1 MRKHFLI
8 LMLMALLPLA
18 GWAVLPT
25 HVTEAPTPKASLKY
39 TGADQELIT
48 AATVATGGYQAY
60 YAVVNAGAAAPTW
73 TTGEGNVFTNV
84 IPTKKNAGNYDVY
97 FTAWK
102 TGDDAP
108 TAFDKVTATI
118 GQADGAVTA
127 APTANDLTYTGLA
140 QALVEAGA
148 GTGTMLY
155 SIDNQTTWSAVIP
168 TGLEDTTT
176 DFKVYYKVSA
186 SADGNYKEFQPK
198 NANDQPLFVSVPVK
212 KATLMVRAVSETIFF
227 GQTPTLDIAYDGFVN
242 GETAESL
249 KAAVDA
255 DATDEIDEN
264 YWTTPT
270 LTTTATNAKAT
281 PYDIIPAN
289 GKAKNYKLAYVGG
302 KLTIN
307 KAKVLVEAQNAE
319 EVYGTAAAGKTSWTA
334 NKTNQG
340 TYFKVYI
347 QDPTDGWKD
356 AAKTQPKYKTTAETD
371 ASTNVLNL
379 KGGDGD
385 DKNDFKNLTVSR
397 ATGSAVKADPGYAI
411 TVAGGDFKANYEAG
425 EYKAGKFIIT
435 KGALT
440 FELKNFSKIYGEG
453 DPENWQA
460 DYIMKM
466 NGTAI
471 TTNPD
476 NVKSKITVTRVDGE
490 TAGSYDITLT
500 VADKESFTNFTITE
514 PVEPSV
520 FYIERAPLTIVAKPQ
535 TLYLGNGVDKLD
547 QNEESAYTIVGL
559 KEDMGDVATVSLK
572 FGTDDVN
579 TPGLEE
585 DVVDVYTAADEEG
598 DPTHVAGT
606 LNTAGDYNHG
616 IKIVLTEEETLA
628 ANYKITKTNGK
639 LTVIDTAA
647 GIVLQFASNNT
658 EALASADGKTIDVT
672 FGNKTMVK
680 DNWHTMVL
688 PFATTPLELSKLL
701 DQYVVVN
708 RLSDNSTAS
717 HVAFE
722 LELNEIPAGEAFLI
736 KSGADIVWDGLK
748 FHAGVGGLGKK
759 EISKDI
765 VAESKGG
772 NKLVGVYATTSIQ
785 STNDQMLSWLGNTAQ
800 KKDDG
805 VTPRENKWYEPF
817 TNPKNIAPFEAYLM
831 YAPNVAARPMIT
843 VQEADGTVTA
853 INEVKAGEFQAV
865 KADGWYTINGVKLE
879 GAPTE
884 KGIYINNG
892 KKIVVK

>member
-8 LMLMALLPLA
+8 LMLMALLPMA
-18 GWAVLPT
+18 GWAADGDIT
-25 HVTEAPTPKASLKY
+25 APTAKTGLKY

-48 AATVATGGYQAY
+48 AATVEGVGYQAY
-60 YAVVNAGAAAPTW
+60 YAVVNAGATAPTW
-73 TTGEGNVFTNV
+73 TTGEGNVFSNL
-84 IPTKKNAGNYDVY
+84 IPVKKNAGSYDVY
-97 FTAWK
+97 YVAWK
-102 TGDDAP
+102 TGVADP
-108 TAFDKVTATI
+108 TVAAKVTVTI
-118 GQADGAVTA
+118 AQADGAVTT
-127 APTANDLTYTGLA
+127 APTAKDVTYNGLA

-155 SIDNQTTWSAVIP
+155 STDNSTWSAVIP
-168 TGLEDTTT
+168 TGTEATTT

-198 NANDQPLFVSVPVK
+198 DANENVLYVTVPVK

-227 GQTPTLDIAYDGFVN
+227 GQTPTLAIAYDGFVN
-242 GETAESL
+242 GETAASL

-255 DATDEIDEN
+255 DPSDDITEAN
-264 YWTTPT
+264 YWKTPT
-270 LTTTATNAKAT
+270 LTTTEVNANAT
-281 PYDIIPAN
+281 PYDIIPS
-289 GKAKNYKLAYVGG
+289 GGFAKNYKLAYVGG

-307 KAKVLVEAQNAE
+307 KAKVLIEAQNATA
-319 EVYGTAAAGKTSWTA
+319 VYGSDAAGITSWTA

-347 QDPTDGWKD
+347 QNPTDGWKD
-356 AAKTQPKYKTTAETD
+356 EAKTQPNYKTTAEAD
-371 ASTNVLNL
+371 ASTEVLNL
-379 KGGDGD
+379 IGGTGTN
-385 DKNDFKNLTVSR
+385 KNDFKNLTVSR
-397 ATGSAVKADPGYAI
+397 ATGSAVNTNPGYAI
-411 TVAGGDFKANYEAG
+411 TVAGGDFTNNYEAG
-425 EYKAGKFIIT
+425 EYKAGKYTIT
-435 KGALT
+435 IGALT
-440 FELKNFSKIYGEG
+440 FELKNFSKIYGEE
-453 DPENWQA
+453 DPENWEN
-460 DYIMKM
+460 DYTMKM
-466 NGTAI
+466 NGVKI

-490 TAGSYDITLT
+490 TAGSHDVILT

-514 PVEPSV
+514 PDPSV
-520 FYIERAPLTIVAKPQ
+520 FYIERAPLAIVAKSQ
-535 TLYLGNGVDKLD
+535 TLYLGNGVNKLD

-559 KEDMGDVATVSLK
+559 KENMGDVATVSLK
-572 FGTDDVN
+572 FGTA
-579 TPGLEE
+579 
-585 DVVDVYTAADEEG
+585 DVVTVGSEETLVPVYNAADEEA

-606 LNTAGDYNHG
+606 LKTAGNYNYG
-616 IKIVLTEEETLA
+616 IKIVLAEEETLA

-639 LTVIDTAA
+639 LTVINTDD
-647 GIVLQFASNNT
+647 GIVLQFAADNT
-658 EALASADGKTIDVT
+658 EALASADGKTIEVT

-680 DNWHTMVL
+680 ENWHTMVL

-701 DQYVVVN
+701 DQYVVIN
-708 RLSDNSTAS
+708 RLSDNSTED

-736 KSGADIVWDGLK
+736 KSGADIVWDGLA
-748 FHAGVGGLGKK
+748 FTAGGLGKK
-759 EISKDI
+759 LISETI
-765 VAESKGG
+765 SAESKGG

-843 VQEADGTVTA
+843 VQDADGTVTA